1 MNQSAFEAYNSGQ
14 INLNTDKNGDMN
26 RVNVK
31 KSQTFE
37 LHQDDDQRSMNSNLS
52 NSAKVMRPTS
62 SNYHGKTGSPMKATS
77 AMNTSPTTAASKSFN
92 NRSKP
97 SSIKK
102 GGQRMANYEEQ
113 QFSEPRSVSAPKGKR
128 SVTVV
133 SRGNNQQQP
142 NPYRQ
147 QMMGGRAIEQ
157 ISAKSLQREMMQSHA
172 MSDGLA
178 GGQHNQQM
186 FD

>member
-62 SNYHGKTGSPMKATS
+62 SNYHGKTGSPMKVTS

-113 QFSEPRSVSAPKGKR
+113 
-128 SVTVV
+128 
-133 SRGNNQQQP
+133 
-142 NPYRQ
+142 
-147 QMMGGRAIEQ
+147 
-157 ISAKSLQREMMQSHA
+157 
-172 MSDGLA
+172 
-178 GGQHNQQM
+178 
-186 FD
+186 